1 MAKSLPD
8 INADKGAKFLTE
20 NKKKKD
26 VVELESGLQYQVIK
40 DGNGTENPKETDE
53 VEVHYHGTL
62 LDGEVFD
69 SSVDRGEPAK
79 FRLNGVIKGWTEG
92 LQLMKTGGK
101 RKLFIPAE
109 LAYGEN
115 GSGSIG
121 PNETLIFEV
130 ELLSITPEEKPEPV
144 EESNSSSADAV
155 IELPEGN
162 ATKAEDSKA
171 PEVNASKEANGS
183 KE

>member
-1 MAKSLPD
+1 
-8 INADKGAKFLTE
+8 
-20 NKKKKD
+20 
-26 VVELESGLQYQVIK
+26 
-40 DGNGTENPKETDE
+40 
-53 VEVHYHGTL
+53 
-62 LDGEVFD
+62 
-69 SSVDRGEPAK
+69 
-79 FRLNGVIKGWTEG
+79 
-92 LQLMKTGGK
+92 MKTGGK

>member
-1 MAKSLPD
+1 
-8 INADKGAKFLTE
+8 
-20 NKKKKD
+20 
-26 VVELESGLQYQVIK
+26 
-40 DGNGTENPKETDE
+40 
-53 VEVHYHGTL
+53 
-62 LDGEVFD
+62 
-69 SSVDRGEPAK
+69 
-79 FRLNGVIKGWTEG
+79 
-92 LQLMKTGGK
+92 MKTGGK

-115 GSGSIG
+115 GSKLTG

-130 ELLSITPEEKPEPV
+130 ELLSITPRKSQPM

-183 KE
+183 KETPNRPSDSQEA